1 MRCSA
6 DTEIRSLYIDP
17 AASPSAQGG
26 CRVLVVS
33 PLLRELIR
41 AFGALPAEYDEYD
54 EHGAAAGLP
63 QCCSIRWPQRP
74 RSA

>member
-54 EHGAAAGLP
+54 E
-63 QCCSIRWPQRP
+63 
-74 RSA
+74 